1 MVYCGGTSE
10 DKDYNPV
17 SHNFVELCNL
27 GKKDLNLKGLYLHY
41 TERNSGDWVTLPL
54 IGTLKSQGTFLIKG
68 AQCSVENINTTLI
81 KVGEPDMYW
90 TKDATLNN
98 TRLEIAGD
106 EGAGVQAHSIWSS
119 KDNCIKFSYDCAF

>member
-1 MVYCGGTSE
+1 MGYVTS
-10 DKDYNPV
+10 
-17 SHNFVELCNL
+17 
-27 GKKDLNLKGLYLHY
+27 
-41 TERNSGDWVTLPL
+41 

-119 KDNCIKFSYDCAF
+119 KDNCIKFSYDCAFYISSEETTDYFEGTVMNSTAPWTTNGVINGM